1 MIMIHGGRD
10 HCRNW
15 ESLNAP
21 MPEKIHVWM
30 DELRNLTLL
39 IRGLESLTRDPVADG
54 RTKNFNCDLK
64 VESFAKAGHRVCF
77 SCAQ

>member
-15 ESLNAP
+15 ECLNAP

-30 DELRNLTLL
+30 DELRNL
-39 IRGLESLTRDPVADG
+39 PG
-54 RTKNFNCDLK
+54 RQ
-64 VESFAKAGHRVCF
+64 VWF